1 MTCPD
6 GVAAAWRGAV
16 SAGLARLALALG
28 AAACIVPLLSAAN
41 PERLPAAVP
50 AALAGL
56 LALALCRPALGLAVA
71 AAAAPLAA
79 WTVRTADLHPLRLAE
94 ALVLAALA
102 GTLLRLAF
110 AGRTDARAAAWP
122 AGVGPA
128 AVALAAVAGASAAV
142 ELGLLQA
149 GIPLT
154 WPAAAGAAG
163 RVATDYLYGSTAI
176 VPGLLEAARLIEG
189 AALVLVILAWRR
201 RRPALPRQLALAT
214 LAGAAAAAA
223 VNFGALA
230 AETLAAERPGAL
242 LLSYL
247 GGRRLAVHVA
257 DFNATG
263 SYFLMAALVGLGL
276 TLREPAARATGW
288 YGLATLAA
296 GAACWLAGS
305 RTALAVA
312 LLAAFAAAAWRLPAC
327 SAGGRRRRRA
337 LAGLAVAA
345 LVTVPLAMLAAFPER
360 ARHARSSGVDAAWEM
375 AARTVRYR
383 VGIADAGLR
392 AWSTAPLLG
401 VGAGRYYDLSEQFT
415 EGELPA
421 RFRRENAH
429 NNFLQVAAELG
440 AAGLAAFLGLLAAA
454 GYRVWQ
460 AARSAAAREPLLVGA
475 GAGAAAFLVTCLAGH
490 PLLVAETAYP
500 FWIVFGLLLALAHG
514 RLPAARA
521 PARRRPILT
530 PAIVL
535 ILAATVPV
543 RIAAAARGMT
553 FDGTPAAVDALRSGL
568 FDWELEH
575 ATGRRFRW
583 TGAHATTFVP
593 GAAQAVRIVLRA
605 LHTGPDGGPVVVDVA
620 LGGRPVRRVPLFDRR
635 WVEVTLHPVPG
646 RPAAALQRI
655 DLRVTPPWTARE
667 RRNGDGRTLG
677 VQIRELAVM
686 RAPAAQAG

>member
-1 MTCPD
+1 MMRPD
-6 GVAAAWRGAV
+6 GVPAARRGGPG
-16 SAGLARLALALG
+16 AGLARLACALG
-28 AAACIVPLLSAAN
+28 AAACIVPLLSAAA

-56 LALALCRPALGLAVA
+56 LALALCRPQLGLAVTA
-71 AAAAPLAA
+71 AATPLAA
-79 WTVRTADLHPLRLAE
+79 SVVRAADLHPLRLAE

-110 AGRTDARAAAWP
+110 ASRADTNAPAAAWP

-128 AVALAAVAGASAAV
+128 AAALAAVAGASAAV
-142 ELGLLQA
+142 EAGLLRA
-149 GIPLT
+149 GVPLT

-176 VPGLLEAARLIEG
+176 APGLREAAWLIEG
-189 AALVLVILAWRR
+189 VALVLVILVWRQ

-214 LAGAAAAAA
+214 LAGAGAAAA

-230 AETLAAERPGAL
+230 AETFAAERPGAL

-257 DFNATG
+257 DYNATG

-276 TLREPAARATGW
+276 TLSEPAARVARA

-312 LLAAFAAAAWRLPAC
+312 LLAAFAAAARRLSAR
-327 SAGGRRRRRA
+327 SAGVRRRA
-337 LAGLAVAA
+337 LAGLAAAA

-360 ARHARSSGVDAAWEM
+360 ARYARSSGIGAAWEM

-383 VGIADAGLR
+383 VGIVDAGLR

-415 EGELPA
+415 ESDLPA

-440 AAGLAAFLGLLAAA
+440 AAGLAAFLGLLAA
-454 GYRVWQ
+454 GGRRVWQ
-460 AARSAAAREPLLVGA
+460 AARAAPAREPLLAGA
-475 GAGAAAFLVTCLAGH
+475 AAGAAAFLVTCLAGH

-514 RLPAARA
+514 RLPPARA
-521 PARRRPILT
+521 PARRRPIVT

-535 ILAATVPV
+535 LLAATVPLRV
-543 RIAAAARGMT
+543 AAAARGMT
-553 FDGTPAAVDALRSGL
+553 FDGAPAAVDALRSGL
-568 FDWELEH
+568 FEWEIER

-583 TGAHATTFVP
+583 TGARATTFVP
-593 GAAQAVRIVLRA
+593 GAAPAVRIVLRA
-605 LHTGPDGGPVVVDVA
+605 LHAGPGGGPVVVDVA
-620 LGGRPVRRVPLFDRR
+620 LGGQPVRRVPLFDRR
-635 WVEVTLHPVPG
+635 WREVTLHPVPG
-646 RPAAALQRI
+646 RTAAALQRI
-655 DLRVTPPWTARE
+655 DLRVTPPWTARA
-667 RRNGDGRTLG
+667 RRNGDGRMLG
-677 VQIRELAVM
+677 VQIRELAVTP
-686 RAPAAQAG
+686 APAMQAG

>member
-1 MTCPD
+1 MMRPD
-6 GVAAAWRGAV
+6 GAAAVRRGGAG
-16 SAGLARLALALG
+16 AGLARLALALG
-28 AAACIVPLLSAAN
+28 AVACIVPLLSAAN
-41 PERLPAAVP
+41 LERLPAAVP

-56 LALALCRPALGLAVA
+56 LALALCSPQLGLAVT

-79 WTVRTADLHPLRLAE
+79 WTVRTADLHALRLAE

-102 GTLLRLAF
+102 GTLLRLALERR
-110 AGRTDARAAAWP
+110 ADTNAPAAAWP

-128 AVALAAVAGASAAV
+128 AAALAAVAGASAAV

-149 GIPLT
+149 GTPLT
-154 WPAAAGAAG
+154 WPAAGAAAAG

-176 VPGLLEAARLIEG
+176 VPGLKEAARLIEG

-201 RRPALPRQLALAT
+201 RRPALPRRLALAT

-257 DFNATG
+257 DFNASG

-276 TLREPAARATGW
+276 TLREPAARTARA

-305 RTALAVA
+305 RTALAAA
-312 LLAAFAAAAWRLPAC
+312 LLAAFAAAAWRLPSC
-327 SAGGRRRRRA
+327 SASGRRRA
-337 LAGLAVAA
+337 LAGLAAAA

-360 ARHARSSGVDAAWEM
+360 TRHARGSGVGAAWEM
-375 AARTVRYR
+375 AARSVSYR
-383 VGIADAGLR
+383 VGIVDAGLR

-401 VGAGRYYDLSEQFT
+401 VGAGRYYDLSGQFA
-415 EGELPA
+415 EPDLPA

-440 AAGLAAFLGLLAAA
+440 AAGLAAFLGLLAA
-454 GYRVWQ
+454 GGCRVWR
-460 AARSAAAREPLLVGA
+460 AARSTAAREPLLAGA

-490 PLLVAETAYP
+490 PLLVAEAAYP

-521 PARRRPILT
+521 PARRPILT

-535 ILAATVPV
+535 IVAATVPLRV
-543 RIAAAARGMT
+543 AAAARGMT
-553 FDGTPAAVDALRSGL
+553 FDDTPAAVDVLRSGL

-593 GAAQAVRIVLRA
+593 GAAQTVRIVLRA
-605 LHTGPDGGPVVVDVA
+605 LHAGPDGGPVVVDVA
-620 LGGRPVRRVPLFDRR
+620 LGGRPVRRVSLFDRR

-646 RPAAALQRI
+646 HPAAALQRI
-655 DLRVTPPWTARE
+655 DLRVTPPWKARE
-667 RRNGDGRTLG
+667 RRNGDARTLG
-677 VQIRELAVM
+677 VQIRELAVT
-686 RAPAAQAG
+686 RAPAG

>member
-1 MTCPD
+1 MMRPD
-6 GVAAAWRGAV
+6 GVPAAWRGAV

-56 LALALCRPALGLAVA
+56 LALALCRPPLGLAVT

-79 WTVRTADLHPLRLAE
+79 WTVRVADLHPLRLAE

-110 AGRTDARAAAWP
+110 ERRADTDARAAAAWP

-128 AVALAAVAGASAAV
+128 AAALAAVAGASAAV

-154 WPAAAGAAG
+154 WPAAVAAAAG
-163 RVATDYLYGSTAI
+163 RVAADYLYGSTAI

-230 AETLAAERPGAL
+230 VETLAAERPGAL
-242 LLSYL
+242 LASYL

-257 DFNATG
+257 DFNASG

-276 TLREPAARATGW
+276 TLREPAARTARV

-296 GAACWLAGS
+296 GGACWLAGS

-312 LLAAFAAAAWRLPAC
+312 LLAAFAAAAWRLPSC
-327 SAGGRRRRRA
+327 SAAGRRRA
-337 LAGLAVAA
+337 LAGLAAAA

-360 ARHARSSGVDAAWEM
+360 TRHARSSGVGAAWEM
-375 AARTVRYR
+375 AAWSLRYR
-383 VGIADAGLR
+383 VGIVNAGLR

-440 AAGLAAFLGLLAAA
+440 AAGLAAFLGLLAAG

-460 AARSAAAREPLLVGA
+460 AAQSAAAREPLLAGA
-475 GAGAAAFLVTCLAGH
+475 GAGAAAFLATCLAGH

-500 FWIVFGLLLALAHG
+500 FWIVFGLLLALVHG

-521 PARRRPILT
+521 PARRPILT
-530 PAIVL
+530 PVIVL
-535 ILAATVPV
+535 ILAATVPLRV
-543 RIAAAARGMT
+543 AAAARGMT
-553 FDGTPAAVDALRSGL
+553 FDDTPAAVDVLRSGL

-583 TGAHATTFVP
+583 TGAHATTFVA
-593 GAAQAVRIVLRA
+593 GDARTVRIVLRA
-605 LHTGPDGGPVVVDVA
+605 LHAGPDGGPVVVDVT
-620 LGGRPVRRVPLFDRR
+620 LGGRPVRRVSLFDRR

-655 DLRVTPPWTARE
+655 DLRVTPPWKARE
-667 RRNGDGRTLG
+667 RRNGDARTLG
-677 VQIRELAVM
+677 VQIRKLAVT
-686 RAPAAQAG
+686 RAPAG

>member
-6 GVAAAWRGAV
+6 VVPAARRGGAG
-16 SAGLARLALALG
+16 AGLARLTLALG

-56 LALALCRPALGLAVA
+56 LTLALCRPQLGLAVA

-79 WTVRTADLHPLRLAE
+79 WIVRTADLHALRLAE
-94 ALVLAALA
+94 AIVLAALA
-102 GTLLRLAF
+102 GTLLRLAC
-110 AGRTDARAAAWP
+110 ASRTDTDTRAAAAWP
-122 AGVGPA
+122 AGVVPA
-128 AVALAAVAGASAAV
+128 AAVLAAVAGASAAV

-154 WPAAAGAAG
+154 WLAAVGAAG

-201 RRPALPRQLALAT
+201 RLPALPRQLALAT
-214 LAGAAAAAA
+214 LVGAAAAAA
-223 VNFGALA
+223 VNFGALV

-257 DFNATG
+257 DFNASG

-276 TLREPAARATGW
+276 TLREPAAWTARV
-288 YGLATLAA
+288 ATLAA

-337 LAGLAVAA
+337 LAGLAAAA

-360 ARHARSSGVDAAWEM
+360 TRHARSSGVGAAWEM
-375 AARTVRYR
+375 AARSVNYR
-383 VGIADAGLR
+383 IGIVDAGLR

-401 VGAGRYYDLSEQFT
+401 VGAGRYYDLSGQFT

-440 AAGLAAFLGLLAAA
+440 AAGLAAFLGLLAAG

-460 AARSAAAREPLLVGA
+460 AAQSAAAREPLLAGV
-475 GAGAAAFLVTCLAGH
+475 GAGAAAFLATCLAGH

-521 PARRRPILT
+521 PARRRPILM

-543 RIAAAARGMT
+543 RVAAAARGMT

-583 TGAHATTFVP
+583 TGARATTFVP

-605 LHTGPDGGPVVVDVA
+605 LHAGPDGGPVVVDVA
-620 LGGRPVRRVPLFDRR
+620 LGGRPVRRVRLFDRR

-655 DLRVTPPWTARE
+655 DLRVTPPWTARA

-677 VQIRELAVM
+677 VQIRELAVT
-686 RAPAAQAG
+686 RAPAG